1 MAESGA
7 FRLGSSFSLR
17 QDTFF
22 SHTRYALK
30 FRKVVFGFALS
41 AALLQGC
48 YSSRGNSCFPAG
60 TKVQTPTGEIN
71 VESVKVGD
79 EVLGFDFA
87 TGKTV
92 AVHVTQTH
100 IHHFDAKLKK
110 LTLSDGATLEV
121 TPEHPLYSETRLGFV
136 KAGELVAGEQLKV
149 LDGDRK
155 VQALE
160 IGSVADE
167 SNNDDVYNLETDTT
181 KNYFVAGILAKY
193 Y

>member
-1 MAESGA
+1 MKFHKAV
-7 FRLGSSFSLR
+7 LGL
-17 QDTFF
+17 
-22 SHTRYALK
+22 
-30 FRKVVFGFALS
+30 ALS
-41 AALLQGC
+41 AVLLQGC
-48 YSSRGNSCFPAG
+48 YSTRGNNCFPAG

-71 VESVKVGD
+71 VETIKVGD
-79 EVLGFDFA
+79 EVLGFNFA

-92 AVHVTQTH
+92 TVHVTQTH

-110 LTLSDGATLEV
+110 LELTDGAFLEV

-136 KAGELVAGEQLKV
+136 KAGDLVAGEQLKV
-149 LDGDRK
+149 LDADRK

-160 IGSVADE
+160 IGNIADE
-167 SNNDDVYNLETDTT
+167 SNSNDVYNLETDTT